1 MANKPAPVIGVTCIN
16 MSASKGGR
24 PPRIGQNQAYIRSLL
39 RAGAAPLLLPH
50 LDDEMVLRS
59 LYDLLDGLLLPGGED
74 VDPACYGESRR
85 EECGPVSPD
94 RDALELALA
103 RWAVDEGKPV
113 LAICRG
119 IQVLNVALGGS
130 LYQGIGTQ
138 LQGTEEHAY
147 QSGHPRSFLSHQVKI
162 TPQSRLALVLGTTE
176 LWVNSMHHQAIKEAS
191 TGLTV
196 VAHAPDGVVEGAE
209 VTDHPFAVA
218 VQWHPE
224 ELADNDVSAQR
235 LFDALIEACR
245 Q

>member
-1 MANKPAPVIGVTCIN
+1 VTYKPPPVIGVTCIN
-16 MSASKGGR
+16 IPATKGGR
-24 PPRIGQNQAYIRSLL
+24 PPRTGQNQAYIRSLL
-39 RAGAAPLLLPH
+39 RAGGAPLLLPR
-50 LDDEMVLRS
+50 LDDETVLRS
-59 LYDLLDGLLLPGGED
+59 LYGLLDGLLLPGGED

-94 RDALELALA
+94 RDAQELALA

-130 LYQGIGTQ
+130 LYQDIGAQ
-138 LQGTEEHAY
+138 LQGTEEHAH
-147 QSGHPRSFLSHQVKI
+147 QPGRPRSFLSHQVRI
-162 TPQSRLALVLGTTE
+162 TPQSRLASILGATE

-191 TGLTV
+191 ARLAI

-209 VTDHPFAVA
+209 VMDHPFAVA

-224 ELADNDVSAQR
+224 ELADREVSAQR
-235 LFDALIEACR
+235 LFDALVEGCR
-245 Q
+245 A